1 MITNP
6 QSGTNAHE
14 IADGIYRINT
24 PVDVPGGPAFNF
36 NQYLLVDDE
45 PLLFHTGRRQLL
57 PVVRD
62 AIASLMPVE
71 RVRHVGFSHTEADE
85 CGSLNLLLD
94 VRRPRPH
101 RIHGQ
106 PRWTSAPRPLLKLP
120 SEQERRSVRRRHM
133 RDLLDSCQLQHPLR
147 AEYEALALGRDP
159 RLAEGIAS
167 GERIAA
173 EYRWRAPDGAG
184 CPGAG
189 GKSAPA
195 S

>member
-94 VRRPRPH
+94 VRRMPCRCAATSRRWCRSTTWPTGRRVRWPTANSSCSVATRCSGSIH
-101 RIHGQ
+101 RTCRTAG
-106 PRWTSAPRPLLKLP
+106 
-120 SEQERRSVRRRHM
+120 M
-133 RDLLDSCQLQHPLR
+133 RAC
-147 AEYEALALGRDP
+147 
-159 RLAEGIAS
+159 
-167 GERIAA
+167 
-173 EYRWRAPDGAG
+173 
-184 CPGAG
+184 
-189 GKSAPA
+189 
-195 S
+195 